1 MNRALEVA
9 NITYFLYGSSL
20 LGSFRH
26 HGQVPWDDSF
36 SVMVNGSQRRLVD
49 HTLRSFDFSF
59 DLYAPEKSER
69 KPWRYFHKII
79 GRTSLPQHP
88 YGWPNVA
95 IYFFAENATH
105 IWNEFSEPGQKSVYR
120 KDKVFPLR
128 QRPFSSLRLYTP
140 CDPRHMIDD
149 HELEE
154 CRSSRRWH
162 KFERPLPTDTW
173 LSIPWIYTF
182 FLSLV
187 FFFFSSSLHNST
199 CNRDI
204 HFLPLSGFLFSF
216 FLLLYTIQLITEIN
230 TFFLSGFLFSSN
242 AGCILSVQI
251 SLRLQFG
258 VIEQKYLLLYFLSGV
273 AWDESDKFHHYLLL

>member
-1 MNRALEVA
+1 MLYKAIMVGFRFSLRATCLLTTFFLISLMIYLILPDREERQPFKNPMTRMEITVMMDTIATMNRALEVA

-36 SVMVNGSQRRLVD
+36 SVMVNGSQRRRVD

-105 IWNEFSEPGQKSVYR
+105 IWNEFPEPGEKSVYR

-140 CDPRHMIDD
+140 CDPRHVIND

-173 LSIPWIYTF
+173 LSIPCEKLWWRYPFVYRIRHSRGWHETLKLGDY
-182 FLSLV
+182 LM
-187 FFFFSSSLHNST
+187 H
-199 CNRDI
+199 
-204 HFLPLSGFLFSF
+204 
-216 FLLLYTIQLITEIN
+216 TIRMGE
-230 TFFLSGFLFSSN
+230 F
-242 AGCILSVQI
+242 C
-251 SLRLQFG
+251 
-258 VIEQKYLLLYFLSGV
+258 
-273 AWDESDKFHHYLLL
+273 